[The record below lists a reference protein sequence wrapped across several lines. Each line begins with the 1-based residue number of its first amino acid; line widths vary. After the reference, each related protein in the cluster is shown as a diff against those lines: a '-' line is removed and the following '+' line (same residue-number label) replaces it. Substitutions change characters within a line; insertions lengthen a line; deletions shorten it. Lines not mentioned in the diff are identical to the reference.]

1 MDDIET
7 ILGQP
12 PSDNI
17 FADLCRDDERLRQ
30 SLEKHMRNV
39 FAPELRKEMR
49 TFSPSE
55 AASLVGVTVSNL
67 RKLHHDG
74 KIPDVEQDKR
84 GYRNYSGADID
95 AIRIALGRSAR
106 DPFQYLPGRRA
117 GEHLQVLT
125 FSTFKGG
132 SAKTTSSIHT
142 AQRLALKGYKVLAI
156 DMDPQGSL
164 TTMMGLMTDL
174 EMGEMPTIYD
184 AIRYEDQLSMKEVV
198 RKSYFHNLD
207 IAPAGLILSEFET
220 ETPRH
225 MNKPGIVPFY
235 LRLRSAIDQV
245 ADDYDIVIIDCP
257 PQLGYLTLSSLVAAT
272 GLMITIIPNMLDVA
286 SLSQYLS
293 MATSVLQVVANHGM
307 QLEYDFQRYLLCRYE
322 PSDSPQAQMS
332 GFLRYV
338 FGPRLMTEVFLKST
352 AVSDA
357 GLRQMTLY
365 EISRAEVNKQ
375 TLDRALDSIN
385 QVVDELERTIHKAW
399 GRS

>member
-1 MDDIET
+1 MDDVDAIM
-7 ILGQP
+7 GQP
-12 PSDNI
+12 PSDNV

-39 FAPELRKEMR
+39 FAPEIRKEMR

-55 AASLVGVTVSNL
+55 AASLIGVSVSNL

-74 KIPDVEQDKR
+74 KIPEVEQDKR

-95 AIRIALGRSAR
+95 AIRQVLGRSAR
-106 DPFQYLPGRRA
+106 DPYQYLPGRRP

-125 FSTFKGG
+125 VSTFKGG
-132 SAKTTSSIHT
+132 SGKTTSSIHT
-142 AQRLALKGYKVLAI
+142 AQRLALKGYRVLAI

-184 AIRYEDQLSMKEVV
+184 AIRYEDQLPMREVV

-207 IAPAGLILSEFET
+207 IAPTGLVLSEFET
-220 ETPRH
+220 ETPRY
-225 MNKPGIVPFY
+225 MNQTGVVPFY
-235 LRLRSAIDQV
+235 LRLRHAIDQV

-257 PQLGYLTLSSLVAAT
+257 PQLGYLTLTSLVAAT

-293 MATSVLQVVANHGM
+293 MATSVLQVVSNHGM
-307 QLEYDFQRYLLCRYE
+307 QLNYDFQRYLLCRYE
-322 PSDSPQAQMS
+322 PSDAPQAQMT

-338 FGPRLMTEVFLKST
+338 FGARLMTEVFLKST